1 VANHA
6 DFRDL
11 IDGVFRQRPT
21 AITSGMQPLAPEI
34 KQHVVEYLSTSGTFQ
49 HCREFLMQLESS
61 IISEIDRVEKV
72 TNETNPMLRLLL
84 EKLSVKEINSKSM
97 AHLIWG
103 TGQI

>member
-1 VANHA
+1 
-6 DFRDL
+6 
-11 IDGVFRQRPT
+11 
-21 AITSGMQPLAPEI
+21 
-34 KQHVVEYLSTSGTFQ
+34 
-49 HCREFLMQLESS
+49 MQLESS

-84 EKLSVKEINSKSM
+84 EKLSVKEINSKAM